1 MVKKSNDKW
10 KMCVDYTDL
19 NDACPEDPYPLPNID
34 QLIDATSGHIML
46 SFMDAFS
53 GYNQIKMNLKD
64 IPKTTFITHRTFY
77 AYVMFPFG
85 LTSAGSTYQRAMN
98 KIFKSQIGRNLEC
111 YVEDMITKSTT
122 IPGHVEDLKECFNN
136 LRKNQLKLNSEKC
149 TFGVGAGKF
158 LGFIISNRR
167 IEPNPE
173 KIKAIQEMRAP
184 RTQKDVQ
191 KQVGSLAALERFVS
205 KLVERCLPLFDLL
218 KRANNK
224 KEVNCSP
231 EWQKA
236 FEDIKSYLSQPPVL
250 TKAQPGEPL
259 YLHLSAGEQAVGASL
274 IREENGRKHP
284 VYYVSQVLKDAET
297 RTAIKAQALADF
309 IIEYDFPEEEPEPM
323 TIDPETYQAS
333 NSGAYTL
340 KVDGSSTS
348 ERSGARLILTC
359 PEGFTIQ
366 ITISFCF
373 PTTNNHAEYE
383 ALISG
388 LKLSRTLK
396 VQDLNIFSDSQIV
409 VKQINGEY
417 IAKDPILAKY
427 QALIQSYLASI
438 PKHQVLQI
446 CQEENEKADIISK
459 LVRNSSDLDCSI
471 YFEEL
476 QKPSIDS
483 EEVLEIESNQNWMTP
498 FINYLEKGEL
508 PEDKGKS
515 QRLKAKAAKFI
526 LEEGLLYRRTFSSP
540 ILKCI
545 GSEEAKYSLMEVHE
559 GICGDHI
566 SAKDLAH
573 KIIRQSYYWPTI
585 HQDTVEFVKKYKE
598 CQLFSNVSRISP
610 VLPSS
615 VLSGALTSWDPFP
628 RPKAISAKVMR
639 TINQQDCINFMD
651 NILMRTSPRTST
663 GETPFK
669 LAYGTEAMLPIEV
682 GSPSHRAI
690 NFDEVANEEELRTN
704 MELINEVRDQAVEKM
719 ERYKEKINEHF
730 SGKSRVKNF
739 QVGDLVLRDTEASD
753 PTNTGNLMPK
763 WEGPYKVKEV
773 LRPGAYKLLNE
784 DGSEVPNTWHGLRL
798 RKFYQ

>member
-1 MVKKSNDKW
+1 
-10 KMCVDYTDL
+10 MCVDYTDL

-340 KVDGSSTS
+340 KVDGSST
-348 ERSGARLILTC
+348 
-359 PEGFTIQ
+359 
-366 ITISFCF
+366 
-373 PTTNNHAEYE
+373 
-383 ALISG
+383 
-388 LKLSRTLK
+388 K
-396 VQDLNIFSDSQIV
+396 
-409 VKQINGEY
+409 
-417 IAKDPILAKY
+417 
-427 QALIQSYLASI
+427 
-438 PKHQVLQI
+438 
-446 CQEENEKADIISK
+446 
-459 LVRNSSDLDCSI
+459 
-471 YFEEL
+471 L